1 MINYCNFDYRET
13 QIKVVVIADSFSSLS
28 GKRATT
34 MLWHVPR
41 FILPQLNTHRV
52 FSRNVSSSRAKRFS
66 SLSKTAT
73 YKPSLWLRN
82 HKGMVADEIVKSW
95 KAFLASI
102 IWESSKICA
111 IAHGWLLDKLEIS
124 KQYSNRIVENYTYID
139 YLVTSTDYVNF
150 LNQRDDNHAQF
161 EIQVLARRLK
171 EALNESQP
179 KILQE
184 NDWHLPFISEEEKS
198 LLSVWDQ
205 VRISAA
211 RCARTSYGNNL
222 TDKRFEEEFKLFNR
236 LVFSKPP
243 HLSPVEHQLVA
254 RNELSLYGGNIQ
266 GFDQLRKLIELYK
279 FNVDTVKSFVEST
292 DKGR

>member
-1 MINYCNFDYRET
+1 MDFTKYDYLDTE
-13 QIKVVVIADSFSSLS
+13 IEVKIVADSFSSLS

-34 MLWHVPR
+34 MLWRVPR

-52 FSRNVSSSRAKRFS
+52 FSRNVSSSRAKRFTT
-66 SLSKTAT
+66 LLKDAK
-73 YKPSLWLRN
+73 YKPVIWLKN
-82 HKGMVADEIVKSW
+82 HKGMQASELVSPLVN
-95 KAFLASI
+95 LASN
-102 IWESSKICA
+102 WVWNSAKYTA
-111 IAHGWLLDKLEIS
+111 IAHGWLLDKLDVS
-124 KQYSNRIVENYTYID
+124 KQYSNRLIEPFCFVD

-184 NDWHLPFISEEEKS
+184 NDWHLPFISDEEKS